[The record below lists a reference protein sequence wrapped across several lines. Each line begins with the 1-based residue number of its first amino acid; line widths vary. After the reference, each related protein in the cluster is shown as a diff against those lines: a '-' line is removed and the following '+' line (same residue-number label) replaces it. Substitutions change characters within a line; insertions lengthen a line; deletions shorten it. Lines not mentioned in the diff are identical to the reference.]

1 MREEREVCSRAGAHS
16 LAIVSVAAKLA
27 AALVSLALVD
37 GQADACRTVPAQLQQ
52 HTITLNSR
60 AANIAENTSFLSG
73 RPHANRHML
82 RSQ

>member
-1 MREEREVCSRAGAHS
+1 MREEREACSRAGADS

-37 GQADACRTVPAQLQQ
+37 GQADACRAVPAQLQQ
-52 HTITLNSR
+52 HAINLNR
-60 AANIAENTSFLSG
+60 TAANIAENTSLLSG
-73 RPHANRHML
+73 KLHANRHMH